1 MIATVLAHGLSE
13 GFKVY
18 VINEI
23 DIIIVQL

>member
-1 MIATVLAHGLSE
+1 MIATELAHGLDQ